1 MWQKYKKTVIGK
13 SPTPRNWSPD
23 EMKKVGWCIENNI
36 AISCM
41 PDWKN
46 DSDKWIIDI
55 RINKNTH
62 KDPSTYTNDAVLNK
76 IYEYYEYYYDKHRK

>member
-1 MWQKYKKTVIGK
+1 MWKKFKKATGK
-13 SPTPRNWSPD
+13 SPTPRNWSSN
-23 EMKKVGWCIENNI
+23 EMKKVGWCIKNNI

-46 DSDKWIIDI
+46 DQDKWIIDI

-62 KDPSTYTNDAVLNK
+62 KDPNTYTSDAVLNK
-76 IYEYYEYYYDKHRK
+76 IYEYYEYYYDKHRN